1 MARSFDVACRRAL
14 VRSVETDRVL
24 RHRRFCLLSVEAFL
38 QNGVPAVLERPV
50 PLERS
55 CRAGSFGLIRP
66 GWIGF
71 RGVGGVW
78 QLGQGRVEPARSR
91 TGRAV
96 ADGRSTSVSVRLE
109 RIDVALVR
117 GSTGGWRCLE
127 AVRWSWSGPKS
138 RHRKTFKSWEH
149 SGPSAAALGS
159 RSVDGLDRNG
169 PFYSGTP
176 LKERI
181 DGPVESLSRLNGHV
195 AAAVGVSGS
204 VAWGRGSC
212 RGDDAFGGDAG

>member
-1 MARSFDVACRRAL
+1 MAPGPGREKSRRIGTTPLLVVWFAGTVQPGWLDHSTWPVAGRWF
-14 VRSVETDRVL
+14 VR
-24 RHRRFCLLSVEAFL
+24 
-38 QNGVPAVLERPV
+38 LERIAFCAIGGSAFSA
-50 PLERS
+50 LRRS
-55 CRAGSFGLIRP
+55 CSSRTSRSTGTLVP

-96 ADGRSTSVSVRLE
+96 ADGRSTNVSVRLE

-138 RHRKTFKSWEH
+138 RHRKSFKSCEH
-149 SGPSAAALGS
+149 SGPSAAPLDS
-159 RSVDGLDRNG
+159 RSVDGLDRSR

-204 VAWGRGSC
+204 VA
-212 RGDDAFGGDAG
+212 